1 MMKKLCL
8 LLLCFVSMQSK
19 ADDDAKK
26 LIRELNKKL
35 VQLNAYSADIFMKFD
50 IPGVKMNSM
59 NGKVFFKKPNK
70 FRIRTKG
77 IFFLPKQN
85 PMENASNLFLDT
97 SAYTT
102 VISGYEMI
110 GNRNCAVINMIP
122 LKSESEL
129 ILGKFWIDVAN
140 PLILKS
146 QITTKNNGTIE
157 TQNFFGDM
165 AQYALPSK
173 IIILVEMSKMKVPK
187 MMAMDLKKKSTDKA
201 KVNVKEKGT
210 IELNFSAYK
219 INTKIPDEVFT
230 EKDE

>member
-1 MMKKLCL
+1 MKNLLL
-8 LLLCFVSMQSK
+8 LLLCFLSFQTH

-26 LIRELNKKL
+26 LIKELNKKFYAI
-35 VQLNAYSADIFMKFD
+35 NDYTAGIYMKFD

-59 NGKVFFKKPNK
+59 KGKVFFKKPNK

-85 PMENASNLFLDT
+85 PMQNVSDMFLDT

-102 VISGYEMI
+102 VISGYEMVD
-110 GNRNCAVINMIP
+110 NRKCAIINMIP

-129 ILGKFWIDVAN
+129 ILGKFWVDVAN
-140 PLILKS
+140 PLVIKS
-146 QITTKNNGTIE
+146 QITTKNSGTIE
-157 TQNFFGDM
+157 TQNYFSEM

-173 IIILVEMSKMKVPK
+173 IIINIETNKMKMPK
-187 MMAMDLKKKSTDKA
+187 MMAMDLKKKSSDKS
-201 KVNVKEKGT
+201 KVNMKEKGT
-210 IELNFSAYK
+210 IELNFSNFK
-219 INTKIPDEVFT
+219 INTKFPDQVFT